1 MSRIEIPCAVIET
14 IDHSMLRITYKNEYD
29 IHLADVTELNDVLTD
44 LVETGPIYSIVNAN
58 SKFFNLSKDAQEY
71 LATTAPI
78 VSRIKGSAVLINN
91 LPIRLIVR
99 FFISTYNPKFPTK
112 IFKHEEEAKEW
123 IESLRKEET

>member
-112 IFKHEEEAKEW
+112 IFKYEEEAKEW